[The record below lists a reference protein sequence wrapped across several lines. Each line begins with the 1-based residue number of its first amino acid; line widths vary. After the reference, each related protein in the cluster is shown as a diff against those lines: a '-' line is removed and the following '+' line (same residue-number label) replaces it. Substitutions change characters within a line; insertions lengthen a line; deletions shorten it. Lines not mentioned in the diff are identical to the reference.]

1 MYKVIK
7 INEAVAT
14 RTIELKNMETGSVI
28 ECFDDSALVSF
39 ENFEFMEVGRVY
51 DCKVKLFGKV
61 VDIQTEQSIMCKVL
75 KECIVGKKKFIKV
88 CVKEEIY
95 YVSLERGLE
104 KSIFYF
110 ESTRKDLIQV
120 NDIIHDDLK

>member
-7 INEAVAT
+7 INEAAAT
-14 RTIELKNMETGSVI
+14 RTMELKNMETGSNI

-39 ENFEFMEVGRVY
+39 ENFEFMEVGSVY

-61 VDIQTEQSIMCKVL
+61 VDIQTEQSILCEAL
-75 KECIVGKKKFIKV
+75 KECVIGKKKFLEV
-88 CVKEEIY
+88 CVKEDIY
-95 YVSLERGLE
+95 YVSLEMGLE
-104 KSIFYF
+104 KSMFHF